1 MSEKNVNYVIKNT
14 PVVLWITKIVSVLCF
29 VLNLIGCIRT
39 LDNTASLII
48 NAVETIIG
56 AYLLYY
62 LFFAYKKPHDNTLKY
77 VMLSFATYL
86 GVSLAVNNMNRV
98 FIIITTL
105 MIIGISYVSGRL
117 ADRARNRYIILAVLV
132 LSLVRSFLLLPLITN
147 VVGGV
152 NFLSIMMTFDCS
164 IFWYA
169 ICLVYIT
176 KHAEHLQA
184 GEDADSKFYG
194 E

>member
-29 VLNLIGCIRT
+29 VLNLIGCIKT
-39 LDNTASLII
+39 LNNMSSLIV

-77 VMLSFATYL
+77 VMLSFAGYL
-86 GVSLAVNNMNRV
+86 GVSLAVNNVNRV
-98 FIIITTL
+98 FIVITTL

-117 ADRARNRYIILAVLV
+117 ADRARNRYIILGVLI

-147 VVGGV
+147 IVGGV

-184 GEDADSKFYG
+184 GEDADSRFYG